1 MHKQSGWRGQRRY
14 ATSIVTGALIALAAT
29 ACGSSSGS
37 SSSKASGPTPGT
49 TLAQSQPVPAANSDI
64 EKFVTAAE
72 EEPTFRV
79 KQGLPAAP
87 APGKT
92 IVYLQNDVAQSQTIG
107 SGVRDAAQAV
117 GWKYD
122 VINYKAADTST
133 LLTAMQDALS
143 KKPYA
148 VIFSGAPETIW
159 ASMKP
164 AYAAANVSLVPMY
177 VGPAKIDGTVVG
189 NVAGDPDNN
198 YAGKVL
204 ADWFITNSGGSG
216 KAAIQAVAGFPV
228 IAVWQEAFQKEVA
241 AQCSK
246 CEVKVVQ
253 TTVDA
258 LTQGTAVGA
267 LVSALQSDQSIK
279 YAFAYN
285 TNFVPGITNEL
296 NNAGLPGVKVG
307 GWSATSEGVAD
318 ILKGK
323 DYGWMVLNTVYSGW
337 LAVDMVLNH
346 LAGVTL
352 TPDEQILPQQ
362 LITTKNA
369 TADKVK
375 TANTF
380 SLPVDYPAQFK
391 KLWHVG

>member
-1 MHKQSGWRGQRRY
+1 MTGPLGWPQRWRS
-14 ATSIVTGALIALAAT
+14 ATPVVTGMLIVMAVSACGTPAAT
-29 ACGSSSGS
+29 
-37 SSSKASGPTPGT
+37 T
-49 TLAQSQPVPAANSDI
+49 AQSQAGPSSNSNI
-64 EKFVTAAE
+64 EQFVTAAE
-72 EEPTFRV
+72 AEPTFRV
-79 KQGLPAAP
+79 KQGLPSAP
-87 APGKT
+87 DAGKT
-92 IVYLQNDVAQSQTIG
+92 VIYLQNDVAQSQTIG
-107 SGVRDAAQAV
+107 SGVRDATQAV
-117 GWKYD
+117 GWRYD
-122 VINYKAADTST
+122 VINYKSADTST
-133 LLTAMQDALS
+133 LLTALQDALGQ
-143 KKPYA
+143 KPYA
-148 VIFSGAPETIW
+148 VVFSGAPETIW
-159 ASMKP
+159 ASVKP

-177 VGPAKIDGTVVG
+177 VGPATIDGPVVG

-216 KAAIQAVAGFPV
+216 KAAIQTVAGFPV

-267 LVSALQSDQSIK
+267 LISALQSDQSID

-296 NNAGLPGVKVG
+296 NNAGLSNVKVG

-337 LAVDMVLNH
+337 LAVDLVLNH

-362 LITTKNA
+362 LITMNNVN
-369 TADKVK
+369 ADKVK

-380 SLPVDYPAQFK
+380 SLPVDYPARFK